1 VSPESVQI
9 FEISL
14 VACGF
19 ASVII
24 TLARKGRISFRYTMG
39 WLSLSALGVLGG
51 ILRPVITPISNRL
64 RLDEFSFVAA
74 IAIMALLGLCVQLSI
89 SVSGIQNQLR
99 KLNENHALLR
109 NNVENL
115 HDSEQ

>member
-1 VSPESVQI
+1 MHI

-19 ASVII
+19 AAVII

-39 WLSLSALGVLGG
+39 WLSLGALGVLGG
-51 ILRPVITPISNRL
+51 ILRPVIAPISNRL

-74 IAIMALLGLCVQLSI
+74 IAIMVLLGLCVQLSI

-109 NNVENL
+109 NDLEGL
-115 HDSEQ
+115 RDSEQ

>member
-1 VSPESVQI
+1 MSPESTQV

-19 ASVII
+19 VAVII

-39 WLSLSALGVLGG
+39 WLSLGALGVLAG
-51 ILRPVITPISNRL
+51 ILRPVITPISNIL
-64 RLDEFSFVAA
+64 HLDEFSLVAA
-74 IAIMALLGLCVQLSI
+74 IAMIALLGLCVQLSI

-99 KLNENHALLR
+99 KLNESHALLR
-109 NNVENL
+109 NRLEDL

>member
-1 VSPESVQI
+1 MQI

-19 ASVII
+19 SAVII

-39 WLSLSALGVLGG
+39 WLSLGALGVFGG
-51 ILRPVITPISNRL
+51 ILRPVITPLSIRF

-74 IAIMALLGLCVQLSI
+74 IAFMVLLGLCVQLSI

-99 KLNENHALLR
+99 KLNESHALLR
-109 NNVENL
+109 NELEDL
-115 HDSEQ
+115 HDSKQ